1 MAGYSVVSIPSREDG
16 CVDLDKLKEAVGED
30 TAGLML
36 TNPNT
41 VGLFDKNILEITRIV
56 HDWGRAV
63 LLRRSQPQ
71 RGHGHCEAGRYGI

>member
-16 CVDLDKLKEAVGED
+16 CVDLDKLKAAVGED

-56 HDWGRAV
+56 HEGEGCAITTEPTSTRSWV
-63 LLRRSQPQ
+63 L
-71 RGHGHCEAGRYGI
+71 